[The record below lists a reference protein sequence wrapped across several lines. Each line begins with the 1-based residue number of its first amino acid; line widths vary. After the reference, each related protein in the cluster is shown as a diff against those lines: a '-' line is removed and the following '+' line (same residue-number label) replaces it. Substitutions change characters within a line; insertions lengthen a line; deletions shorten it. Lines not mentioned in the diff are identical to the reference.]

1 MPSDMSQLGTLAANY
16 GLGVAL
22 SVFIAG
28 FLAWILRFV
37 LKENAK
43 REDRL
48 ATIIENHLHALT
60 ESVNRLSQAIA
71 ERDRQMQEACRYQRE
86 EHREMVRLL
95 EKLNGR
101 EQ

>member
-1 MPSDMSQLGTLAANY
+1 MSPETSQLGALVANY

-22 SVFIAG
+22 SIFIAG
-28 FLAWILRFV
+28 FLGWLLRFV

-86 EHREMVRLL
+86 EHREMIHLL
-95 EKLNGR
+95 ERLNGKS
-101 EQ
+101 